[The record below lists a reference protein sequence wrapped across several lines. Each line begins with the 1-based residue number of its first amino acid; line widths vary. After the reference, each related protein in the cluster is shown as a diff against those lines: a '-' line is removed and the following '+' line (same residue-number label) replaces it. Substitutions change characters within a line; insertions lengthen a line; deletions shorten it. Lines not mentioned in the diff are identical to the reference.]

1 MKAIKLTERFKKELI
16 SAIENND
23 IVRYGTNGYTPD
35 SYEEFM
41 VIVTGSGAEI
51 TIANTV
57 LKGVG
62 AGCYT
67 ENTNGMEKI

>member
-23 IVRYGTNGYTPD
+23 VVRYGTNGFTHD
-35 SYEEFM
+35 SYEETV
-41 VIVTGSGAEI
+41 VITTDSGADIVI
-51 TIANTV
+51 TNTV

-67 ENTNGMEKI
+67 ENTNGMERM